1 LAPDCG
7 EASVSL
13 SDEAVLKLG
22 IWLSPAFPV
31 GGFTYSHGLEWAIE
45 DGSVTTAAALEA
57 WLGDILVHGAGRND
71 GILFAH
77 GWRAVRAGDW
87 PALADIVELADALQP
102 SRERRLEAGA
112 QGAAFAKAIGDTW
125 DNAPYRAAIAALA
138 SRFGTIPWTYAT
150 AVAVAAAS
158 HALALRPSLSAYL
171 QAFAGTI
178 LSAGVRAIP
187 LGQTEGLKILSRLTP
202 RLLTMADAALDAPL
216 DDIGGAALRADIAS
230 MRHETQYT
238 RLFRS

>member
-1 LAPDCG
+1 
-7 EASVSL
+7 
-13 SDEAVLKLG
+13 
-22 IWLSPAFPV
+22 
-31 GGFTYSHGLEWAIE
+31 
-45 DGSVTTAAALEA
+45 
-57 WLGDILVHGAGRND
+57 
-71 GILFAH
+71 
-77 GWRAVRAGDW
+77 
-87 PALADIVELADALQP
+87 
-102 SRERRLEAGA
+102 
-112 QGAAFAKAIGDTW
+112 
-125 DNAPYRAAIAALA
+125 
-138 SRFGTIPWTYAT
+138 
-150 AVAVAAAS
+150 
-158 HALALRPSLSAYL
+158 LALRPSLSAYL

>member
-1 LAPDCG
+1 VAMTIMSGVMTTTGTITSMTMITTMSMPMMTTGTTMSTVMGRPMTTSTVMGRPMTVGITTIAEAGALAPDCG

-138 SRFGTIPWTYAT
+138 SRLP
-150 AVAVAAAS
+150 
-158 HALALRPSLSAYL
+158 
-171 QAFAGTI
+171 
-178 LSAGVRAIP
+178 
-187 LGQTEGLKILSRLTP
+187 
-202 RLLTMADAALDAPL
+202 
-216 DDIGGAALRADIAS
+216 
-230 MRHETQYT
+230 
-238 RLFRS
+238 